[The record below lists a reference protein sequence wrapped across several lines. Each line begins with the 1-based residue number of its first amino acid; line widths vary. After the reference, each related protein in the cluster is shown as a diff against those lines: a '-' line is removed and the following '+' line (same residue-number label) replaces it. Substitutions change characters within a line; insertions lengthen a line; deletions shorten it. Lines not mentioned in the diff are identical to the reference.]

1 LGRWSFSPREP
12 AQVLPDGRPYNF
24 AFTLDFHE
32 PLTGRV
38 VGWPFP
44 GQTRGMK
51 EKTVVKQLYRLNVE
65 PKVIDQ
71 LTRLAAR
78 TGEPKTRIATR
89 LFTEAVMSY
98 KPGATTKSA

>member
-1 LGRWSFSPREP
+1 
-12 AQVLPDGRPYNF
+12 
-24 AFTLDFHE
+24 
-32 PLTGRV
+32 
-38 VGWPFP
+38 
-44 GQTRGMK
+44 MK
-51 EKTVVKQLYRLNVE
+51 QKTVIKQLYRLNVE

-98 KPGATTKSA
+98 KPGPAKKTA